1 MFDGTGYGDS
11 GVDMGGLMSAVEM
24 AMVEGVAHGGDCRE
38 VWLKVFAEVLSGILI
53 WWDVDA
59 AMGSLHRL
67 LGVEQMVRVYLSWAP
82 FGTCEGSACVL
93 VSLGGQEI

>member
-1 MFDGTGYGDS
+1 MVDGTGFGDS

-24 AMVEGVAHGGDCRE
+24 AMVGGVAHGGDCRE

-59 AMGSLHRL
+59 AMGSLQRL

>member
-1 MFDGTGYGDS
+1 MVDGTGFGDS

-67 LGVEQMVRVYLSWAP
+67 LGVEQMVRVY
-82 FGTCEGSACVL
+82 
-93 VSLGGQEI
+93 